1 MKNKTKIGIGIGAL
15 ALIGY
20 LYYRKS
26 IQRIKIQETFEQP
39 QVGVSQGEPISDKAS
54 LFNLFTRT
62 RYTNPTNTPK
72 PRPQTLTQEQIWQ
85 LNQSKGSNRFAPI
98 SQTPSSVTG
107 NKTGDGQQQ
116 INVNKVQ

>member
-26 IQRIKIQETFEQP
+26 IQRIKIQETFEQ